1 MYSLDETVERVSD
14 LGVVKVHKTMK
25 QRCILGFIA
34 GAMISLGYLA
44 YIKIVATVDGGLG
57 NVLGAS
63 VFPIGLIV
71 ILLAGGELIT
81 GNMTVVGTS
90 YANQK
95 VTLKELTIN
104 WFIITVAN
112 LVGAVFVAL
121 ILGRGELSHYTET
134 VNRLAMGKAS
144 YSPMATLISGIGC
157 NWFVGLSVWLN
168 VAIKDGAGKIMG
180 IWFPVMVFVLLG
192 FQHSVANMFLLTAG
206 MQNGVIQFSEFAS
219 NIFFSYIGNI
229 IGGAVLVGYLY
240 THASHEKNHNA

>member
-1 MYSLDETVERVSD
+1 MYSLDETVERVSE
-14 LGVVKVHKTMK
+14 LGVKKVHKSMK

-95 VTLKELTIN
+95 VSLKELTIN
-104 WFIITVAN
+104 WIVITLAN

-134 VNRLAMGKAS
+134 VNRLAMGKAA

-157 NWFVGLSVWLN
+157 NWFVGLAVWLN
-168 VAIKDGAGKIMG
+168 VAIKD
-180 IWFPVMVFVLLG
+180 
-192 FQHSVANMFLLTAG
+192 
-206 MQNGVIQFSEFAS
+206 E
-219 NIFFSYIGNI
+219 IGR
-229 IGGAVLVGYLY
+229 AHV
-240 THASHEKNHNA
+240 